1 MTHKLFFFPATN
13 EWNMFDLTNDPQ
25 EMVNVYNQPKYKR
38 VQASLAQEFDRL
50 RVQYDAPP
58 LPMKK

>member
-1 MTHKLFFFPATN
+1 PATN

-38 VQASLAQEFDRL
+38 VQASLEQEFDRL

-58 LPMKK
+58 FPIKK